1 MLESLFPQFIAGLAR
16 GMLYFLVA
24 SGLSLVFGVLGV
36 VNFAHGAMYMLGA
49 FLCYSLMKTF
59 VLLGEFNYWA
69 TLIVAPLIVA
79 IIAGIIERIAL
90 RRIYDAEHVYHLL
103 LTWAFVYIISDL
115 SKIFWGTMPVI
126 IRKPSLVMGS
136 VSFWGA
142 TVPGHYIFIVILST
156 AVGLGLWFF
165 LYGTKYG
172 NLIRAAAEDP
182 EMTRALGIN
191 CDRLYLAVFMIG
203 CWLAGI
209 GGVAGATMLAP
220 VVGMD
225 IDIVIPAFIIV
236 VVGGLGSIL
245 GALIGS
251 LVIGLVESLGIL
263 LIPRLSVVLIF
274 AVMAL
279 VLIIR
284 PSGLFGE
291 PEER

>member
-1 MLESLFPQFIAGLAR
+1 MLDSLFPQFIAGLAR

-59 VLLGEFNYWA
+59 VLLGAFNYWA
-69 TLIVAPLIVA
+69 TLIVAPIIVA

-103 LTWAFVYIISDL
+103 LTWAFVYIIGDL
-115 SKIFWGTMPVI
+115 AKICWGTMPVI

-142 TVPGHYIFIVILST
+142 TIPGHYI
-156 AVGLGLWFF
+156 
-165 LYGTKYG
+165 Y
-172 NLIRAAAEDP
+172 
-182 EMTRALGIN
+182 
-191 CDRLYLAVFMIG
+191 
-203 CWLAGI
+203 
-209 GGVAGATMLAP
+209 
-220 VVGMD
+220 
-225 IDIVIPAFIIV
+225 IVIPAFIIV

-245 GALIGS
+245 GALVGS
-251 LVIGLVESLGIL
+251 LLIGLVESLGIL